1 MTVVFDAEPL
11 LAFAFDEPGAETIE
25 EWLDRVYDG
34 DRAGYVATITLAEVR
49 YIAAR
54 KASPEQADAHIRR
67 LRELGLTEY
76 EIDDCWQTVAEL
88 KRQHALALGDA
99 YAVAAAADLATDREG
114 VTLLV
119 GADDDFDAIEGDNE
133 FEPGIERFRT
143 EAA

>member
-11 LAFAFDEPGAETIE
+11 VAFAFDEPGAATVE

-76 EIDDCWQTVAEL
+76 EIDDCWRTASEL
-88 KRQHALALGDA
+88 KRRRCRGRYRRRRESHAAG
-99 YAVAAAADLATDREG
+99 RCRR
-114 VTLLV
+114 
-119 GADDDFDAIEGDNE
+119 
-133 FEPGIERFRT
+133 RFRRR
-143 EAA
+143 

>member
-11 LAFAFDEPGAETIE
+11 VAFAFDEPGAATVE

-76 EIDDCWQTVAEL
+76 EIDDCWRTASEL
-88 KRQHALALGDA
+88 KRKHALAVGDA
-99 YAVAAAADLATDREG
+99 YAVAAAVDIDADEK

-119 GADDDFDAIEGDNE
+119 GADDDFDAVESD
-133 FEPGIERFRT
+133 PDLQHLIERFRT
-143 EAA
+143 ESV

>member
-11 LAFAFDEPGAETIE
+11 IAFAFDEPGAEAVE

-34 DRAGYVATITLAEVR
+34 DHAGYVAAITLAEVR

-76 EIDDCWQTVAEL
+76 EIDDCWRTASEL
-88 KRQHALALGDA
+88 KRKYALAVGDA
-99 YAVAAAADLATDREG
+99 YAIAAAVDLDGDCEG

-119 GADDDFDAIEGDNE
+119 GADDDFDALKDDPE
-133 FEPGIERFRT
+133 FQHLIERFRT
-143 EAA
+143 ETV